1 MPTNRV
7 YNIAVIPGDG
17 IGKEVVPEG
26 VRVLEAAAKKFGFE
40 LRQDHFDFASYDYY
54 AKHERMMP
62 EDWKDKIGRH
72 DAIFFGA
79 VGWPAK
85 IPDHISLWGSLIQFR
100 REFDQYV
107 NLRPVRLMPGVP
119 CPLANR
125 KPGDIDF
132 WVVRENTEGEY
143 SAIGGRIFPGTERE
157 MVMQETVFTRVGV
170 DRVLK
175 FSFELARK
183 TPKKHLT
190 SATKSNGI
198 AITMPYWD
206 ERVEAMAKNYPDI
219 AWDKYHIDILSAL
232 FVLKPDKFNVVVAS
246 NLFGDILSDLGPACT
261 GTIGIA
267 PSGNINPERKFPSVF
282 EPVHGSAPDI
292 AGQNIANPIGQIW
305 SGAMMLEHLGEA
317 EAAAAIVKAIEK
329 VLAETEA
336 AHPRSRRPG
345 RYHRLR
351 QGGGRRA
358 RLSIPVAGMTL
369 TRGGRSW
376 SCRNSLNS
384 TAPRSSAMRRDT
396 ILSWGCSAGCSKR
409 SKPMCGYGR
418 SGRPANAP
426 CRRRDIR

>member
-1 MPTNRV
+1 MPNTNRV
-7 YNIAVIPGDG
+7 YRVAVIPGDG

-26 VRVLEAAAKKFGFE
+26 TRVIEAVAKKFGFE
-40 LRQDHFDFASYDYY
+40 VRQDWFDFASYDYY

-62 EDWKDKIGRH
+62 EDWKEKIGQH

-85 IPDHISLWGSLIQFR
+85 IPDHVSLWGSLILFR

-119 CPLANR
+119 SPLANR

-143 SAIGGRIFPGTERE
+143 SAIGGRMFGGTERE
-157 MVMQETVFTRVGV
+157 VVVQETVMSRHGV
-170 DRVLK
+170 DRVLR
-175 FSFELARK
+175 FAFELAQK

-206 ERVEAMAKNYPDI
+206 ERVEAMAKSYPDVK
-219 AWDKYHIDILSAL
+219 WDKYHIDILSAL
-232 FVLKPDKFNVVVAS
+232 FVLKPDRFNVVVAS

-267 PSGNINPERKFPSVF
+267 PGGNINPERKYPSVF

-292 AGQNIANPIGQIW
+292 AGQGIANPIGQIW
-305 SGAMMLEHLGEA
+305 SAAMMLDHLGES
-317 EAAAAIVKAIEK
+317 EAADAIVKAIEQ
-329 VLAETEA
+329 VLAD
-336 AHPRSRRPG
+336 PKSRTRD
-345 RYHRLR
+345 L
-351 QGGGRRA
+351 GG
-358 RLSIPVAGMTL
+358 
-369 TRGGRSW
+369 
-376 SCRNSLNS
+376 
-384 TAPRSSAMRRDT
+384 
-396 ILSWGCSAGCSKR
+396 
-409 SKPMCGYGR
+409 
-418 SGRPANAP
+418 PANTVECGKA
-426 CRRRDIR
+426 IAALLG